1 MTGKEIPKYGVFI
14 IESMN
19 LDDELNGDLDG
30 YALKSML
37 DICHIPNQY
46 FYIRTK
52 KELIKIIEV
61 FRDSDFGFLHLAC
74 HANEEKIATTY
85 DHISFDELDQILGQY
100 LYHRRLFISACKAAR
115 LELAQHFIPKYH
127 CYSVIGS
134 PDEIFCDKAAI
145 FWSSYYH
152 LMYEINQINMPQR
165 QLMPILESLTKTFK
179 IKLNYFAIIN
189 NQNSRSIDHLRE
201 INYDSGIKID
211 DNYRKTDY
219 RNIYR

>member
-1 MTGKEIPKYGVFI
+1 MD
-14 IESMN
+14 IE
-19 LDDELNGDLDG
+19 DELDGDLDG
-30 YALKSML
+30 LALKSML

-52 KELIKIIEV
+52 KELKNIIKE
-61 FRDSDFGFLHLAC
+61 FKKSDFGFLHLAC

-85 DHISFDELDQILGQY
+85 DLIQFDELDIIIGKY

-134 PDEIFCDKAAI
+134 PDNIYCDKAAV

-152 LMYEINQINMPQR
+152 LMYDLNQINMPQK
-165 QLMPILESLTKTFK
+165 QLMPILETLTKTFS

-189 NQNSRSIDHLRE
+189 NQNYRSIDHLRE
-201 INYDSGIKID
+201 INYDSGVKIG

-219 RNIYR
+219 KNIYRN